1 MCRPS
6 GLVNRQV
13 GLRILL
19 GVGIKCVPLFERA
32 SESCGVLTAIA
43 RVRGRTLVN
52 LAFTFSSSDSES
64 IKMQKMPRSAQTVL
78 RLVIPHIHT
87 MQIVADPLAVN
98 KFDLPSIILH

>member
-87 MQIVADPLAVN
+87 MQIVVDPLAVN